1 MIQIK
6 PKKCKGTG
14 RAAGYGCGLA
24 QLQRKYGLGYSCR
37 CYPNWLQNS
46 IEGQEMI
53 IKSSKKAKMYSTSSK
68 QSKRLK
74 EYNRLRLEFLN
85 KNENQICP
93 ITGGKT
99 TEIHHKKGRIGKLLN
114 DTRYWIALS
123 REGHI
128 KVELNPKW
136 AKEYGYSLSRLSD
149 D

>member
-1 MIQIK
+1 MIPIK

-14 RAAGYGCGLA
+14 RAAGYGCGLP
-24 QLQRKYGLGYSCR
+24 QMQRKYGLGYACR

-46 IEGQEMI
+46 EEGQEMI
-53 IKSSKKAKMYSTSSK
+53 IKNSKRAKMYSVSAK

-74 EYNRLRLEFLN
+74 EYNKLRLEFLS
-85 KNENQICP
+85 KPENQICP

-123 REGHI
+123 RDGHLE
-128 KVELNPKW
+128 VEFRPTW
-136 AKEYGYSLSRLSD
+136 AKENGYSLNRLSND
-149 D
+149 